1 MSLTDAQLAKIDG
14 LKAGDSIAFL
24 IRHREI
30 RKDLMDDLSDATG
43 VARKSCETFPEFTK
57 RLRKKHDMKH
67 KTLRKLVKKHTKRYN
82 AS

>member
-1 MSLTDAQLAKIDG
+1 MSLTDAQRKKIET

-30 RKDLMDDLSDATG
+30 RKDCMDDISDVTG
-43 VARKSCETFPEFTK
+43 VARKSCESYPEFTK
-57 RLRKKHDMKH
+57 RLRKKHGIKN
-67 KTLRKLVKKHTKRYN
+67 KVIRKIVKKHTKRYN